1 MRALTSRIALALASL
16 ALVLAACGETPGDA
30 DAATA
35 DAGPPPPDAW
45 MEPPIVMERA
55 CPGSAGCE
63 TTGDGVLWA
72 GAAAIEITPVG
83 FETFTDTNGD
93 SIWNAGVEEF
103 DDANGNGVFD
113 AAWIA
118 GFGNAR
124 AAQGVMNPQWARAI
138 VLREGDVTIALVAL
152 DVVGWFLDENVL
164 IREAV
169 DEAALGVDYVV
180 VGATHV
186 HQARDTI
193 GIWGA
198 SLSETGIS
206 EAYQA
211 QVRAGAVQAIR
222 DAVADLREANVQ
234 YASVFLRDVDT
245 PSDVERYVG
254 DNRHPNIIDDEV
266 RMLRFLEAGTGTSE
280 PGTGTTIATLLNF
293 ASHPEYQGSRNP
305 LLSSDWPHWMRE
317 AIEDG
322 IDVGP
327 DGTRVE
333 GVGGTVAFWN
343 GALGSQI
350 GPNGLHVRQWDGTPV
365 LDEDS
370 DESAMTVGTQLGNI
384 ALEALRGAG
393 TTTEETAD
401 LAFRYRQFYVTI
413 ENRRYHIAGTQGIF
427 VRTLYNYDEARPI
440 RESSNLPDVL
450 TEVAVIDIGAATM
463 LTAPGELDPAEFV
476 GGYEAPC
483 PYTPG
488 GCDALIDEG
497 SENPPDLAMAPEGP
511 FLRDHLLMRRPEAQ
525 QVWLLGL
532 TNDFLGYFIPD
543 FDFEL
548 GAGLPYIN
556 EAPGRHYEET
566 NSIGTQGWPRI
577 RARSIALIEW
587 EP

>member
-1 MRALTSRIALALASL
+1 MMLT
-16 ALVLAACGETPGDA
+16 ACGGPVAGDPDAGPG
-30 DAATA
+30 
-35 DAGPPPPDAW
+35 DAGPPQPDAW
-45 MEPPIVMERA
+45 MEPPLVEERA

-63 TTGDGVLWA
+63 SLGDEVLWA
-72 GAAAIEITPVG
+72 GAAAIEITPEG

-93 SIWNAGVEEF
+93 SIWNAGEEAF

-124 AAQGVMNPQWARAI
+124 AAQGVMNPQWARAL
-138 VLREGDVTIALVAL
+138 VLRVGDVTIALVAL
-152 DVVGWFLDENVL
+152 DVVGWFLDEVTL

-169 DEAALGVDYVV
+169 DAEALGVDYVA

-193 GIWGA
+193 GIWGP
-198 SLSETGIS
+198 SLSETGVS

-211 QVRAGAVQAIR
+211 LVRERAVQAVR
-222 DAVADLREANVQ
+222 EAVGDLREANVQ

-245 PSDVERYVG
+245 PSDVNRYVG
-254 DNRHPNIIDDEV
+254 DNRDPNILDDEL
-266 RMLRFLEAGTGTSE
+266 RMLRFIEAGTATAE
-280 PGTGTTIATLLNF
+280 PGTGTTIATLVNF

-305 LLSSDWPHWMRE
+305 QLSSDWPHWMRE
-317 AIEDG
+317 AIEGG

-327 DGTRVE
+327 EGTRVE
-333 GVGGTVAFWN
+333 GVGGTVVYFN

-370 DESAMTVGTQLGNI
+370 DESAITVGTQLGHI

-393 TTTEETAD
+393 TTTEDTA
-401 LAFRYRQFYVTI
+401 AIGFRYRQFFVTV
-413 ENRRYHIAGTQGIF
+413 ENRRYHIAGTQGVF
-427 VRTLYNYDEARPI
+427 VRALYNYDETRLI
-440 RESSNLPDVL
+440 RDPSNLPDVL
-450 TEVAVIDIGAATM
+450 TEVAVIDVGAATM

-488 GCDALIDEG
+488 GCDALIDEDD
-497 SENPPDLAMAPEGP
+497 ENPPDVTRAPTGP
-511 FLRDHLLMRRPEAQ
+511 FLRDHLLARRADAQ

-532 TNDFLGYFIPD
+532 TNDFLGYFVPD
-543 FDFEL
+543 FDYEL
-548 GAGLPYIN
+548 GEGLPYIT
-556 EAPGRHYEET
+556 EAPGDHYEET
-566 NSIGTQGWPRI
+566 NSIGTHGWPRI
-577 RARSIALIEW
+577 RQRMIDLIEW
-587 EP
+587 VPSET